1 MKVQTLHEV
10 VLRPQIQQDN
20 YTDNKLD
27 LKTTSS
33 LTRKFEE
40 MLKVSFKVEGNTVY
54 HIKNERWTD

>member
-33 LTRKFEE
+33 LTRK
-40 MLKVSFKVEGNTVY
+40 VWRNA
-54 HIKNERWTD
+54 